1 MPEPGEGAT
10 TFTQA
15 DIDAAV
21 AAANEGLEANRNEIL
36 AELKAAKE
44 TLKAFDGIDAK
55 AHRAMKAQIA
65 ELETQAKAAQAGITS
80 DKIAEI
86 QASVR
91 AQLEE
96 EYAPSKTRVSEL
108 EGEVR
113 SLRLDNVVK
122 ATMGKSGVRADRI
135 DALFRLT
142 QDRFDLTDDGAP
154 MLKASPGNDVAK
166 YIAEELEKEWPE
178 FYGGSGSSGG
188 GAPKSSPSGG
198 GRVRQISRGDG
209 DAFMANI
216 DAIADGKIEVR
227 E

>member
-166 YIAEELEKEWPE
+166 YIAEELE
-178 FYGGSGSSGG
+178 
-188 GAPKSSPSGG
+188 
-198 GRVRQISRGDG
+198 
-209 DAFMANI
+209 
-216 DAIADGKIEVR
+216 
-227 E
+227 